1 MRFQIIVDE
10 RFLEAA
16 PILANKGNA
25 VLFLVKKFGY
35 EDMNYLYIGDDEK
48 DELGMKAVQGLG
60 GLAIKVAATKVKT
73 TANWYL
79 ENPEA
84 VREFLN
90 NLPGK
95 I

>member
-1 MRFQIIVDE
+1 
-10 RFLEAA
+10 
-16 PILANKGNA
+16 
-25 VLFLVKKFGY
+25 
-35 EDMNYLYIGDDEK
+35 
-48 DELGMKAVQGLG
+48 MKAVQGLG